1 MKVTL
6 SINSIKKTYT
16 INSAD
21 RLLDTLR
28 ADGYFSVKHGCDTGE
43 CGVCGVLLDGEIV
56 NSCTLLTAQAEGHR
70 IETVEGL
77 GSRNNLHPLQEA
89 FVDAGA
95 VQCGFCTPAQ
105 ILSAKSLLDKD
116 PHPTEADIRDA
127 IGGVLCRC
135 TGYKN
140 PVEAVKT
147 VNSE

>member
-6 SINSIKKTYT
+6 TINSIQKTFS
-16 INSAD
+16 INPAD

-28 ADGYFSVKHGCDTGE
+28 ANGYFSVKHGCDTGE

-56 NSCTLLTAQAEGHR
+56 NSCVILTAQAEGHR

-77 GSRNNLHPLQEA
+77 GSRRNLHSLQEA

-105 ILSAKSLLDKD
+105 ILSAKSLLDKKSN
-116 PHPTEADIRDA
+116 PTEAEIRDA

-135 TGYKN
+135 TGYN
-140 PVEAVKT
+140 YPVEAVKNVT
-147 VNSE
+147 R